1 MSSPLA
7 IAGVTAVLKDLL
19 NDGLINHNDLAQI
32 GTFTISALPPDR
44 IQTGANEENRINLF
58 LYQVTPNQGWR
69 NQGMPSSGSNGERLS
84 NPPLALDLHYMLS
97 VYGREDLNAEVLLG
111 YAMELLN
118 DMPPLSRAN
127 IRKSLNPTNP
137 INVNLIPKDK
147 EGRSAADLADQ
158 IEQIKIT
165 PNFLSADE
173 LSRLWTAMQARYRPT
188 MAYQVSTVLIQHKSP
203 VKSPLPV
210 IARGEK
216 DRGIESQPNLN
227 KLVPKEP
234 TLTSL
239 KIFAVQKRADGG
251 EIERVSAEMGDVL
264 EIEGVHLDGDKLT
277 AEFSHRLF
285 FKIDNQGQLQGKPNE
300 VDVTLPQSAQK
311 VRISLPVATD
321 GTTVKEWPPGQY
333 TIALSIER
341 AGKKLPLTNVM
352 SFMLAPR
359 ISEQP
364 AVSGL
369 AANRRL
375 TVKFFPEIWKKQ
387 LEDKQVE
394 IHIGGHPFQPEPIT
408 TDTTG
413 ELTVPIAGV
422 PTSEAPVPVS
432 LRVDGVVSELVRDR
446 DSPVRQFDPQQTITL
461 PS

>member
-19 NDGLINHNDLAQI
+19 NDGLINHNDLSPV

-69 NQGMPSSGSNGERLS
+69 NQGMPSMGLHGERLS
-84 NPPLALDLHYMLS
+84 NPPLALDLHYMLTA
-97 VYGREDLNAEVLLG
+97 YGKEDLNAEVLLG
-111 YAMELLN
+111 YAMELLH
-118 DMPPLSRAN
+118 DMPPLTRAN

-137 INVNLIPKDK
+137 INVNLIPKD
-147 EGRSAADLADQ
+147 EDGRSAADLADQ

-203 VKSPLPV
+203 TKSPLPV

-216 DRGIESQPNLN
+216 DRGIESQSNLD
-227 KLVPKEP
+227 KPVPKGP
-234 TLTSL
+234 TLTGL
-239 KIFAVQKRADGG
+239 KIFAVLADDR
-251 EIERVSAEMGDVL
+251 EIERVSAELGDVL
-264 EIEGVHLDGDKLT
+264 ELEGVHLDGVELT

-285 FKIDNQGQLQGKPNE
+285 FKIDSNGQLQEQPKKIE
-300 VDVTLPQSAQK
+300 IDMTQPQTAQK
-311 VRISLPVATD
+311 VRFSLPKATD
-321 GTTVKEWPPGQY
+321 GTTAKEWPPGQY
-333 TIALSIER
+333 TIALSIKR
-341 AGKKLPLTNVM
+341 AGKKLPLSNVM
-352 SFMLAPR
+352 LLMMAPR
-359 ISEQP
+359 IFEQP
-364 AVSGL
+364 TVSGM
-369 AANRRL
+369 AANPKV

-394 IHIGGHPFQPEPIT
+394 IHVGGHPFQPEPIA
-408 TDTTG
+408 TDTIG
-413 ELTVPIAGV
+413 ELTVPIVGIPA
-422 PTSEAPVPVS
+422 SEEAIPVT
-432 LRVDGVVSELVRDR
+432 LRVDGVSNELIRDR
-446 DSPVRQFDPQQTITL
+446 NSKELKFDSDQTITL
-461 PS
+461 PP